1 MVTEAS
7 KLKKVSVD
15 DLEIGM
21 YVDSLDRPWT
31 ETKFMFQGFFITNDW
46 AIDELKRLCKFV
58 YVNPLREAEAP
69 AAQLNPTPP
78 STGGYASSSAATV
91 TRTPVVRERYPVAL
105 AVEKEI
111 VKAKAIHEEA
121 KAAAKAIFTQMLQN
135 GRLDVELAEH
145 AIKPMLD
152 SMLRNPNAM
161 IWLSRMKQHDS
172 YIFNH
177 SLNTSIWGMAF
188 ARHLQMSKDEI
199 YEVGLGC
206 MLFDVGKTQLPLTL
220 LLKAGPLTPEEL
232 ALARSHVSKSLT
244 ILRDMDGITPRV
256 MDLVRNHHERF
267 DGSGYPNGL
276 KGNDIPTVGK
286 LAGMVDTYDALVS
299 FRPHAGERSSHEAIR
314 YIYTLRGTLFQPEVV
329 EQFMQVVGVF
339 PTGSLIELNNGA
351 VGVVIAQNPS
361 RLRPRIALL
370 LNDKKK
376 RMPYAEVADLLYDN
390 PWADAGKFWID
401 RCLQVGAYG
410 IDPRELQL

>member
-1 MVTEAS
+1 V
-7 KLKKVSVD
+7 L
-15 DLEIGM
+15 
-21 YVDSLDRPWT
+21 P
-31 ETKFMFQGFFITNDW
+31 
-46 AIDELKRLCKFV
+46 
-58 YVNPLREAEAP
+58 
-69 AAQLNPTPP
+69 
-78 STGGYASSSAATV
+78 
-91 TRTPVVRERYPVAL
+91 
-105 AVEKEI
+105 VEKEI
-111 VKAKAIHEEA
+111 IKAKAIHEEA

-135 GRLDVELAEH
+135 GRLDVELAEQ

-152 SMLRNPNAM
+152 SMLRNPTAL

-188 ARHLQMSKDEI
+188 ARHLQMDMDEI
-199 YEVGLGC
+199 HDVGLGC

-220 LLKAGPLTPEEL
+220 LLKAGPLSPEEL
-232 ALARSHVSKSLT
+232 AQARDHVNKSLT
-244 ILRDMDGITPRV
+244 ILRDMDGITPRI
-256 MDLVRNHHERF
+256 MDLVRNHHERY
-267 DGSGYPNGL
+267 DGSGYPNGV

-286 LAGMVDTYDALVS
+286 IAGMVDTYDALVS
-299 FRPHAGERSSHEAIR
+299 FRPHAGERSPHEAIR
-314 YIYTLRGTLFQPEVV
+314 YIYTLRGTLFQAEVV

-339 PTGSLIELNNGA
+339 PTGSLVELNTGA

-376 RMPYAEVADLLYDN
+376 RMPYAEVADLLHDN
-390 PWADAGKFWID
+390 PWSDTGQFWID
-401 RCLQVGAYG
+401 RCLQAGAYG